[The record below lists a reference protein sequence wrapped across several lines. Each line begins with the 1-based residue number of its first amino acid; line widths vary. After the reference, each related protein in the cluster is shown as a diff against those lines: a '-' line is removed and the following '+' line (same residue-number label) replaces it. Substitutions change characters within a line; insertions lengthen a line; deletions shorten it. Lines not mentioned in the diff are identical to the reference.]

1 MQFCLIYISFQDFN
15 IDWFI
20 KREEKFIRNVFWM
33 MLDDYDMMKI
43 FLIGRVC
50 VDYVFYYVVGI

>member
-33 MLDDYDMMKI
+33 ILDDYDMMKI